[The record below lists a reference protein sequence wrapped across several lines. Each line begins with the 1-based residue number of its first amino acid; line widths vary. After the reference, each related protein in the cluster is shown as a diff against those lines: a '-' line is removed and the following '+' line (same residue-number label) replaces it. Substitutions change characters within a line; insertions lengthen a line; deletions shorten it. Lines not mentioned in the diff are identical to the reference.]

1 MVYNCIMNEKIVT
14 ELLSAAEAAR
24 DKAYCPYSK
33 ISVGAALLTKDG
45 KIYTGANIENSA
57 FGPTVCAER
66 VAFFSAYHAGER
78 EFVAIAVTGGRCG
91 ESSTSDFVPCGVC
104 RQVMAE
110 LSLPELTII
119 TNVDGEPCSR
129 TLGELLPSAFGRDK
143 L

>member
-1 MVYNCIMNEKIVT
+1 MNKEIVKR
-14 ELLSAAEAAR
+14 LLSDAEAAR
-24 DKAYCPYSK
+24 ERAYCPYSNT
-33 ISVGAALLTKDG
+33 SVGAALLTRDG

-66 VAFFSAYHAGER
+66 VAFFTAYHNGER
-78 EFVAIAVTGGRCG
+78 DFVAIAVSGGRCG

-110 LSLPELTII
+110 LTSPELTVI
-119 TNVDGEPCSR
+119 TNVDGEPCQR
-129 TLGELLPSAFGRDK
+129 TLRELLPSAFGKEK

>member
-1 MVYNCIMNEKIVT
+1 MNKEIVKR
-14 ELLSAAEAAR
+14 LLSAAEDAR
-24 DKAYCPYSK
+24 ERAYCPYSNT
-33 ISVGAALLTKDG
+33 SVGAALLTREG

-66 VAFFSAYHAGER
+66 VALFTAYHNGER
-78 EFVAIAVTGGRCG
+78 DFVAIAVSGGRCG

-110 LSLPELTII
+110 LTSPELTVI
-119 TNVDGEPCSR
+119 TNVDGEPCQR
-129 TLGELLPSAFGRDK
+129 TLRELLPSAFGKEK

>member
-1 MVYNCIMNEKIVT
+1 MNEKNIK
-14 ELLSAAEAAR
+14 ELLSIAEDAR
-24 DKAYCPYSK
+24 ERSYCPYSN
-33 ISVGAALLTKDG
+33 ISVGAALLTRSG
-45 KIYTGANIENSA
+45 KVYTGANIENSA

-66 VAFFSAYHAGER
+66 VALFSAHHAGER
-78 EFVAIAVTGGRCG
+78 EFLAIAVTGGRYG
-91 ESSTSDFVPCGVC
+91 ESSNSDFVPCGVC

-110 LSLPELTII
+110 LASPELIII

>member
-1 MVYNCIMNEKIVT
+1 MNKEIVKR
-14 ELLSAAEAAR
+14 LLSDAEAAR
-24 DKAYCPYSK
+24 ERAYCPYSNT
-33 ISVGAALLTKDG
+33 SVGAALLTREG

-66 VAFFSAYHAGER
+66 VALFTAYHNGER
-78 EFVAIAVTGGRCG
+78 DFVAIAVSGGRCG

-110 LSLPELTII
+110 LTSPELTVI
-119 TNVDGEPCSR
+119 TNVDGEPCQR
-129 TLGELLPSAFGRDK
+129 TLRELLPSAFGKEK